1 MADLESA
8 TVWRRLLGRLR
19 LRVDPQE
26 AEDALHTAYLRLERY
41 REARPVDNPEAFLL
55 RAAQNVAID
64 DFRRRARIADAPV
77 EVLCEDRADPQALQ
91 DEVLEMRNRL
101 SHIEQGLARLAPR
114 TRQVFEMHRLDG
126 YKYREI
132 AEHLGISQ
140 STVEKDIAKAAL
152 FLARWAR
159 DW

>member
-1 MADLESA
+1 MSDLDNA
-8 TVWRRLLGRLR
+8 TVWRRLLSKLR

-26 AEDALHTAYLRLERY
+26 AEDALHSAYLRLQRY
-41 REARPVDNPEAFLL
+41 REGRQVDNPEAFLL
-55 RAAQNVAID
+55 RAAQNIAID
-64 DFRRRARIADAPV
+64 DFRRRARIADSPV
-77 EVLCEDRADPQALQ
+77 EALCEDRADPQALQ

-101 SHIEQGLARLAPR
+101 SHIETGLARLAPR

-126 YKYREI
+126 LKYREI
-132 AEHLGISQ
+132 AERLGVSQ